1 MYFCN
6 LNDDETR
13 KVPSKNIF
21 MFMHSK
27 FIGRSQRVWDAVS
40 AMSSYT
46 RYVTK
51 VDIYGCK
58 TISHQTI
65 IILDF
70 NSLSKCFSPSLL
82 HLISIGNRMTNASA
96 FRDLWARCYKHDVI
110 LHKIQVLYRF
120 VSIATSEFHKEVEIS
135 GRKERRFGDIVKM
148 VSRCDRNV
156 VLSYR

>member
-70 NSLSKCFSPSLL
+70 NYLSKCFSPLLL
-82 HLISIGNRMTNASA
+82 HLISIA
-96 FRDLWARCYKHDVI
+96 FHDLWARCYKHDVI

-120 VSIATSEFHKEVEIS
+120 VSIATSELHKQVEIS